1 MSSSDDE
8 KGGGRVD
15 PRSIGRGPKVRVKT
29 ARRRSTSSA
38 RWLQRQLNDPY
49 VAAARRE
56 GYRSR
61 AAYKLLEINEKY
73 SLLKGVK
80 RVVDLGAAPGGWTQV
95 VAELCPAARVVGID
109 LLAVTP
115 LAGAEI
121 IQLDFL
127 APDAE
132 DRLIALLDGPA
143 DLVLSDMAAATTGH
157 KQTDHIRT
165 MALVEAGY
173 HFACRVL
180 APGGTYLAKVL
191 RGGTEGTLLAE
202 MKRRFRTVKHIKPPA
217 SRQDSVEMYVI
228 AQGFKGKE
236 EIGDG
241 DQDQGRTRPSG
252 IL

>member
-1 MSSSDDE
+1 MSEGGD
-8 KGGGRVD
+8 KGGRVD

-29 ARRRSTSSA
+29 ARRRSNSSA

-49 VAAARRE
+49 VAAAKRE

-61 AAYKLLEINEKY
+61 AAYKLLEMNEKFGF
-73 SLLKGVK
+73 LKGVQ

-95 VAELCPAARVVGID
+95 VAELCPKARIVGID
-109 LLAVTP
+109 LLEVTP
-115 LAGAEI
+115 LAGAQI

-143 DLVLSDMAAATTGH
+143 DIVLSDMAASTTGH
-157 KQTDHIRT
+157 KQTDHLRT

-173 HFACRVL
+173 HFACKVL

-191 RGGTEGTLLAE
+191 RGGTEGDLLAE
-202 MKRRFRTVKHIKPPA
+202 MKRHFRTVKHIKPPA
-217 SRQDSVEMYVI
+217 SRQDSTEMYVI
-228 AQGFKGKE
+228 AQGFKGR
-236 EIGDG
+236 GD
-241 DQDQGRTRPSG
+241 DPDKIP
-252 IL
+252 